1 MVVEGRFPNEHP
13 LISEAL
19 GVKGASPSVEDLY
32 TRVTELENTLR
43 RVLPRYLESRF
54 VSPAQPVDGQVYK
67 WDASIPRFVP
77 ATAAVVVQSG
87 TFAIDSTGIKTVT
100 IAHGMATVPSIQK
113 CFLTVHEQTDVDD
126 WAYNLLKVDSVD
138 GTNVTAKINV
148 STASAT
154 GGATARL
161 ALLVWGL

>member
-1 MVVEGRFPNEHP
+1 MVYDPHVPQAPSDVEELR
-13 LISEAL
+13 
-19 GVKGASPSVEDLY
+19 
-32 TRVTELENTLR
+32 TRIAELERTLR

-54 VSPAQPVDGQVYK
+54 VSPAQPVDGQVYT

-77 ATAAVVVQSG
+77 ALAAANVQSG

-100 IAHGMATVPSIQK
+100 IAHGLAAAPSIAS
-113 CFLTVHEQTDVDD
+113 CFLAVHEQTNVDD

-138 GTNVTAKINV
+138 ATNVTAKINV

-161 ALLVWGL
+161 ALLVWNL